1 MENIK
6 ISSRQFLILVILY
19 TIGTAILII
28 PSSIAQEAKQ
38 DAWIAAII
46 GVGLGLLLVMLYI
59 SLGNIFPNMTL
70 IEMLEQILGKWL
82 GKAVSISLILFSL
95 TTAAE
100 LLYFIGEFITTQMMP
115 ETPVEAV
122 YILLTFI
129 VVIGIRYGLE
139 TVIRS
144 AELLFPWFIFLF
156 IILVALIAPQI
167 EVENIQPVFDIQL
180 KPMIR
185 AILLFTG
192 VVALPLF
199 VFLMIFPVSI
209 NKSKQ
214 AKKAFF
220 LGMLIGGMFLVIIIA
235 LSLLVLGVETTIRQ
249 VYPSYA
255 LAKIANIGNF
265 MQRIEAIVAFIW
277 IITIYFRLMIYF
289 YLTVIGLAQTLNLKN
304 YRPLTLPLGI
314 ILVVIARI
322 VHPNTAHSIEFNVK
336 IWVPY
341 ISIYGLFLP
350 LLLIVIAKI
359 RKKTGKEQNS

>member
-1 MENIK
+1 MDNIK

-28 PSSIAQEAKQ
+28 PSSITQEARQ

-46 GVGLGLLLVMLYI
+46 GIGFGLLLVMLYI
-59 SLGNIFPNMTL
+59 ALGNMFPNMTL
-70 IEMLEQILGKWL
+70 IEMVEHILGKWV
-82 GKAVSISLILFSL
+82 GKIVSIALICFAL
-95 TTAAE
+95 TTSGE
-100 LLYFIGEFITTQMMP
+100 LLYFIGEFITTQMMT
-115 ETPVEAV
+115 ETPIEAIH
-122 YILLTFI
+122 ILFAFI
-129 VVIGIRYGLE
+129 VVMGIRYGLE
-139 TVIRS
+139 TIIRS

-156 IILVALIAPQI
+156 IILVVLIAPQI
-167 EVENIQPVFDIQL
+167 EVENIQPVLDIQL
-180 KPMIR
+180 KPLIR

-220 LGMLIGGMFLVIIIA
+220 LGFSIGGMLLVIIIA

-255 LAKIANIGNF
+255 LAKIANLANF

-277 IITIYFRLMIYF
+277 IITIYFRVLVYF
-289 YLTVIGLAQTLNLKN
+289 YLTVIGLAQILNLKS
-304 YRPLTLPLGI
+304 YRPLTLPLGM
-314 ILVVIARI
+314 ILVNVSLI
-322 VHPNTAHSIEFNVK
+322 VHPNTAHSIEYNLK
-336 IWVPY
+336 TWVPY

-359 RKKTGKEQNS
+359 RKKTGKNQNF